1 MTFELF
7 DMLTSTQMLN
17 VGISYR
23 QLDHWT
29 NRGYLRCDERVRET
43 KGIARRWPTPE
54 RDIAQLMDRL
64 ITAGLAVGV
73 AAPVARE
80 MVETGMPEASV
91 ADGITILVER
101 R

>member
-7 DMLTSTQMLN
+7 DMLTSAQMLTI
-17 VGISYR
+17 GISYR

-29 NRGYLRCDERVRET
+29 KRGYLRCDERIRET
-43 KGIARRWPTPE
+43 KGIVRRWSTAE

-64 ITAGLAVGV
+64 INAGLAVDA
-73 AAPVARE
+73 AAPISRE
-80 MVETGMPEASV
+80 MVETGMPEASI